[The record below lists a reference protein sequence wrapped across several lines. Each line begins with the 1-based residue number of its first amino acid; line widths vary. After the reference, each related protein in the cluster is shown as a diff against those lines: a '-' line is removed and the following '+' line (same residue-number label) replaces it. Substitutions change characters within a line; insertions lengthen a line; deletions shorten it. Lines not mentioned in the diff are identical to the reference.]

1 MFLEK
6 KKSPSKIIYS
16 TNAQQFLE
24 TNILGGGGG
33 GAVQFPTS
41 DFLSLVPYLSGILV
55 NIRIAYEAFKLELTL
70 KPIFFLSDVLVY

>member
-1 MFLEK
+1 M
-6 KKSPSKIIYS
+6 
-16 TNAQQFLE
+16 
-24 TNILGGGGG
+24 
-33 GAVQFPTS
+33 QFPTS

>member
-24 TNILGGGGG
+24 TNILGGG